1 MDIRTIFNKGA
12 GHQAGEAAK
21 GAPASATGKVV
32 PAVPRKASAP
42 SLISADLRIV
52 GDLSSAGDIHIDGT
66 VEGDI
71 RSQKLLVGE
80 GSQVHGSITA
90 DEVRVCGTV
99 VGQIHAKR
107 VELTKSARVTGDI
120 VHELLSIES
129 GAHLEGT
136 CRRLDTGH
144 HGSDAVVNL
153 ADAVPNPLSVAKKN
167 GAA

>member
-1 MDIRTIFNKGA
+1 MDIRRIIGKGNSRA
-12 GHQAGEAAK
+12 AEASK
-21 GAPASATGKVV
+21 GAPPAASGKIV
-32 PAVPRKASAP
+32 AAASRKASAP

-71 RSQKLLVGE
+71 RSAKLLVGE
-80 GSQVHGSITA
+80 GSQVHGSIAA

-99 VGQIHAKR
+99 VGQIQARR
-107 VELTKSARVTGDI
+107 VELTRSARVTGDI

-129 GAHLEGT
+129 GAHLEGN
-136 CRRLDTGH
+136 CRRMDADQRV
-144 HGSDAVVNL
+144 SDAVVSL
-153 ADAVPNPLSVAKKN
+153 ADAVPNPLSSKKN

>member
-1 MDIRTIFNKGA
+1 MDIRRIIGKGSGNAAEA
-12 GHQAGEAAK
+12 GK
-21 GAPASATGKVV
+21 GAPPAASGKIV
-32 PAVPRKASAP
+32 AAARKASAP

-71 RSQKLLVGE
+71 RSAKLLVGE
-80 GSQVHGSITA
+80 GSQVHGSIAA

-99 VGQIHAKR
+99 VGQIQARR
-107 VELTKSARVTGDI
+107 VELTRTARVTGDI

-129 GAHLEGT
+129 GAHLEGN
-136 CRRLDTGH
+136 CRRMDSEH
-144 HGSDAVVNL
+144 RVSDAVVNL
-153 ADAVPNPLSVAKKN
+153 ADAVPNPLTAKKN